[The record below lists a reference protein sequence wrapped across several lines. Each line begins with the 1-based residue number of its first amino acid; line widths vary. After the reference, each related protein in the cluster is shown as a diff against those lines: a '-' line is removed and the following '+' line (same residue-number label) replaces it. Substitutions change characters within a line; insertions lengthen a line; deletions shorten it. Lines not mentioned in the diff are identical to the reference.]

1 MDDQTL
7 LRYTRQIMLPGVDIE
22 GQMKLGQSRVLII
35 GMGGL
40 GSPVAMYLA
49 AAGVGQLVISDF
61 DNVELSNLQRQ
72 IIHASADIGR
82 PKVDSAVETLKA
94 LNPLVDVTPIND
106 VLAGEGLLDEVR
118 RADVVVDACD
128 NLATRLA
135 VNKACVK
142 AATPLVSGAAIRLE
156 GQVFLY
162 RPEVPTACYRCLFP
176 SEQEVTD
183 TCAESGVLAP
193 LLGVIG
199 SVQAV
204 EVMKLLIGLGQP
216 LEGILILDAY
226 TMEWRNIRVRRN
238 PRCPVCAAT
247 TPVDGGRVDV

>member
-22 GQMKLGQSRVLII
+22 GQEKLNQARVLII

-49 AAGVGQLVISDF
+49 AAGVGHLVISDF

-72 IIHASADIGR
+72 IVHATADIGR
-82 PKVDSAVETLKA
+82 PKVDSAVETLQA
-94 LNPLVDVTPIND
+94 LNPLVQVTPIND
-106 VLAGEGLLDEVR
+106 VLAGEALLEQVR
-118 RADVVVDACD
+118 AADVVVDACD
-128 NLATRLA
+128 NLATRIAL
-135 VNKACVK
+135 NRACVQ
-142 AATPLVSGAAIRLE
+142 TGTCLVSGAAIRLE
-156 GQVFLY
+156 GQVFVY
-162 RPEVPTACYRCLFP
+162 RPEEPTACYRCLFP
-176 SEQEVTD
+176 SEEEVTD

-204 EVMKLLIGLGQP
+204 EVMKRIIGLGEP
-216 LEGILILDAY
+216 LAGVLILDAY

-238 PRCPVCAAT
+238 PRCPACGVAEQCM
-247 TPVDGGRVDV
+247 VEQERS